1 MSGHMVKK
9 EVTSEGEV
17 GGQGDTC
24 TFFKCWSGL
33 AYINP
38 FAALGRLTDQ
48 NIDKHLSIYSKSG
61 INLIM
66 MDRQP

>member
-24 TFFKCWSGL
+24 IQT
-33 AYINP
+33 
-38 FAALGRLTDQ
+38 
-48 NIDKHLSIYSKSG
+48 
-61 INLIM
+61 LIFGSSNVG
-66 MDRQP
+66 QV